1 MVFIVRTFILVRT
14 VIFGR
19 RLKNV
24 HFWEDAHGRS
34 FMEGRSWPVI
44 FVRTVMDGHFSKDV
58 HGRLFL
64 VGRSST
70 LIFGRTLMVFI
81 FSRTLMDVHL

>member
-1 MVFIVRTFILVRT
+1 
-14 VIFGR
+14 
-19 RLKNV
+19 
-24 HFWEDAHGRS
+24 
-34 FMEGRSWPVI
+34 MEGRSWPVI